1 VGVSQPAASL
11 LLRELET
18 VFDAP
23 LVVRTAKGCRLS
35 PAGADALHRLT
46 IALASVDAAIEASR
60 ARAGGPVLRMGAV
73 QLAGTTILPAALAR
87 VDLRGTPARISV
99 REGRASELLHD
110 LARGA
115 LDCVIGWVD
124 EATVDRLPVDD
135 FRLTELF
142 RARMR
147 PAAAADHPLALKR
160 NVTLSDLLAWGW
172 IVAHEGTRTH
182 AAFMRFFANAGVAA
196 PLPVIEC
203 SAVHTTLNLVAH
215 TRNLAMVP
223 DVLALAYAR
232 QGSVKVLRGR
242 DLLTEESSI
251 SFIVRRDSTSLPL
264 LQRFQ
269 QALIASVKASV

>member
-1 VGVSQPAASL
+1 
-11 LLRELET
+11 
-18 VFDAP
+18 
-23 LVVRTAKGCRLS
+23 
-35 PAGADALHRLT
+35 
-46 IALASVDAAIEASR
+46 
-60 ARAGGPVLRMGAV
+60 
-73 QLAGTTILPAALAR
+73 
-87 VDLRGTPARISV
+87 
-99 REGRASELLHD
+99 
-110 LARGA
+110 
-115 LDCVIGWVD
+115 
-124 EATVDRLPVDD
+124 
-135 FRLTELF
+135 
-142 RARMR
+142 
-147 PAAAADHPLALKR
+147 
-160 NVTLSDLLAWGW
+160 
-172 IVAHEGTRTH
+172 
-182 AAFMRFFANAGVAA
+182 MRFFANAGVAA